1 MGELIKQKREANA
14 SSITKIKGDEAAKVI
29 ASSANIQ
36 APEIVYES
44 EEAEGLGVKKG
55 EVVAVAPDD
64 NGLPSTLFLR
74 VYRGIS
80 LCTTARDYPTIG
92 TLIGLSKEEFV
103 LQVGGSVAPS
113 VRCHFPRFYYT
124 ITPVKESKSKL

>member
-14 SSITKIKGDEAAKVI
+14 SSITKIEGGEAAKII
-29 ASSANIQ
+29 ANSTSIQ
-36 APEIVYES
+36 APEIIYEP

-55 EVVAVAPDD
+55 EIVAVAPDD
-64 NGLPSTLFLR
+64 NGLKFPSFR
-74 VYRGIS
+74 VTYYLIFQS
-80 LCTTARDYPTIG
+80 TAKDYPTIG

-113 VRCHFPRFYYT
+113 VRCHFPRFNYT
-124 ITPVKESKSKL
+124 ITPAKEIKSKL